1 VNTGIGYNRLLCTD
15 CTGRHQLHR
24 GEGNKKMSV
33 PYVILLILEAVL
45 GLFMVGLILIHAPKG
60 EGMGGI
66 GTGATMFS
74 GKRGAE
80 AGLDKLTWGVAGS
93 FMFVC
98 MLLGFGLVK

>member
-1 VNTGIGYNRLLCTD
+1 
-15 CTGRHQLHR
+15 
-24 GEGNKKMSV
+24 MSV
-33 PYVILLILEAVL
+33 PYVILLVLEAVL

-80 AGLDKLTWGVAGS
+80 AGLDRLTWTVSGL
-93 FMFVC
+93 FMLVC
-98 MLLGFGLVK
+98 MVLGFGVVK